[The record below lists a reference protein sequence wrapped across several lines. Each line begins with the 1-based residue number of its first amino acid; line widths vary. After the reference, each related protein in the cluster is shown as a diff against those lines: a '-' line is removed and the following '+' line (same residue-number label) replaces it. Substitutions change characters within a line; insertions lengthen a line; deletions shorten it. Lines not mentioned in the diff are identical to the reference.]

1 MTEPGPRFYFAA
13 VAVIDGWP
21 AYYLARIVTRRG
33 REDIED
39 LPPALRAPV
48 EECLRAMR
56 LAGEA
61 WASGRR
67 GNPEAGTAETAV
79 PSDGQGDEMTT
90 KAAATMLEVTERRV
104 RQLIADGTLTAHK
117 RGGRQMLDRGA
128 VTAYHDS
135 KDGQH
140 E

>member
-1 MTEPGPRFYFAA
+1 MAELGPRFYFAA

-21 AYYLARIVTRRG
+21 AYAIGRMLARHCHDEIA
-33 REDIED
+33 D
-39 LPPALRAPV
+39 LPPHLRRPIEDASEAL
-48 EECLRAMR
+48 R

-61 WASGRR
+61 WVSGRR

-79 PSDGQGDEMTT
+79 PSDGQGDELTT
-90 KAAATMLEVTERRV
+90 AAAATMLEVTERRV